1 MARLTELPYQSDST
15 ALFAPFSGR
24 PWAMLLDSAQPG
36 CSGGRWDI
44 LVADPSATLVT
55 RGTITEICD
64 ARSCRCST
72 DDPFALLRAALG
84 KRSEPPPDGL
94 PFAGGAVGWFG
105 YDLARRIERLP
116 VRAIDAEGLPEMA
129 IGIFDWALLVDH
141 VEQRSWLVSAER
153 DEGTRKRWPQLV
165 EQFSSAASGLD
176 LHKTSAPAAS
186 AASDTPSTPVA
197 FTCATTPAATA
208 AESSFAHCSAQS
220 NPDCDEQRP
229 PAQTACPPPRAIS
242 PLQAIAPLRSNLS
255 EAAYGAAFERVQAYI
270 RAGDCYQVNLAQR
283 FSAPAEGDPWTAYC
297 RLRELNPAPF
307 SAYLK
312 TPFGEV
318 LSSSPER
325 FLSLRRGQVETRP
338 IKGTRPRGTTAA
350 EDAALRLALNQSE
363 KDRAENLMIVD
374 LLRNDLGRVCRP
386 GSIQVPA
393 LFATETYASVHHLVS
408 TVRGEL
414 RDDEDAA
421 SLLRACF
428 PGGSITGAPKIRAM
442 EIIEELEPHRRGV
455 YCGAIGYL
463 GFDGA
468 MDTNIAIRTI
478 AHSGGEVRFWAGG
491 GLVVDSDPEQE
502 YRETFDKASRLIQ
515 LLSPQLTASA

>member
-1 MARLTELPYQSDST
+1 MP
-15 ALFAPFSGR
+15 
-24 PWAMLLDSAQPG
+24 QPIG
-36 CSGGRWDI
+36 
-44 LVADPSATLVT
+44 P
-55 RGTITEICD
+55 
-64 ARSCRCST
+64 
-72 DDPFALLRAALG
+72 LR
-84 KRSEPPPDGL
+84 
-94 PFAGGAVGWFG
+94 
-105 YDLARRIERLP
+105 
-116 VRAIDAEGLPEMA
+116 
-129 IGIFDWALLVDH
+129 
-141 VEQRSWLVSAER
+141 
-153 DEGTRKRWPQLV
+153 
-165 EQFSSAASGLD
+165 
-176 LHKTSAPAAS
+176 
-186 AASDTPSTPVA
+186 
-197 FTCATTPAATA
+197 
-208 AESSFAHCSAQS
+208 
-220 NPDCDEQRP
+220 
-229 PAQTACPPPRAIS
+229 
-242 PLQAIAPLRSNLS
+242 AIAPLRSNLS
-255 EAAYGAAFERVQAYI
+255 EAAYTAAFKRVQRYI

-283 FSAPAEGDPWTAYC
+283 FAAPAKGDPWSAYC

-325 FLSLRRGQVETRP
+325 FLSLRHGQVETRP
-338 IKGTRPRGTTAA
+338 IKGTRPRGANAA
-350 EDAALRLALNQSE
+350 DDAALRQVLSESE

-414 RDDEDAA
+414 RHDEDAV

-442 EIIEELEPHRRGV
+442 QIIEELEPHRRGV

-478 AHSGGEVRFWAGG
+478 VHSRGEVRFWAGG
-491 GLVVDSDPEQE
+491 GLVFDSDSEQE
-502 YRETFDKASRLIQ
+502 YRETFDKASRLIE
-515 LLSPQLTASA
+515 LLSPL